1 MNLSSTMS
9 EFGRAA
15 ESTLQNLSAL
25 TYRDAVARW
34 FEPSGLRDS
43 PVAQEI
49 MTVLLFLLVFWV
61 LLVLSA
67 AVLVCIGVRRQAR
80 SARWQIALQDTP
92 LTRIMVTDFQS
103 LWPQTRSRTPLET
116 F

>member
-1 MNLSSTMS
+1 MS

-15 ESTLQNLSAL
+15 ESTLQNLSPAL

-67 AVLVCIGVRRQAR
+67 AVLV
-80 SARWQIALQDTP
+80 
-92 LTRIMVTDFQS
+92 
-103 LWPQTRSRTPLET
+103 
-116 F
+116 